1 MRPENALK
9 KFVKEL
15 EAGDNSIET
24 MMYTYHIS
32 NRTDCN
38 GPRLYQAY
46 Q

>member
-9 KFVKEL
+9 KSVKEL
-15 EAGDNSIET
+15 EAGDNAIET